1 MKNTNIILG
10 VIMVLMSVIYYYSI
24 DSVSKGKRIQREY
37 IDSLQDELLIL
48 KIDNGRYEIILDNIW
63 QVDSNIII
71 NATKNIE

>member
-1 MKNTNIILG
+1 MKNTNIVLG

-24 DSVSKGKRIQREY
+24 NSVSKGKRIQREY